1 MPFSCTAI
9 IGLIVFVALMFV
21 SLPALAIVAIGT
33 AAIWFL
39 GRPVKSDKPE
49 DGERRQTQAERHKKL
64 ERWTA
69 PDDDVMSVDSGIWSA
84 QDFSAG
90 ATKDA
95 PNRPHRQPP
104 LPPAGEVSAFRTIAA
119 PEGADPN
126 DAMYENH
133 LDSSLY
139 AQRMNR
145 GHEGNLRHFYV
156 NGLNNAMN
164 VARKELPMKDPNL
177 LPIDPQASIGCP
189 RPLGKI

>member
-1 MPFSCTAI
+1 MTFSCTAI

-39 GRPVKSDKPE
+39 GRPGKSDKPE
-49 DGERRQTQAERHKKL
+49 DEGRPQTRVEHYMKQE
-64 ERWTA
+64 
-69 PDDDVMSVDSGIWSA
+69 DDVVSVDSGIWSA

-90 ATKDA
+90 AIKDA
-95 PNRPHRQPP
+95 PNRPHSQPP
-104 LPPAGEVSAFRTIAA
+104 MPPAGEVSAFRTITA
-119 PEGADPN
+119 PDGADRTN
-126 DAMYENH
+126 ELYESH
-133 LDSSLY
+133 LDSDYYL
-139 AQRMNR
+139 QKMHR

-156 NGLNNAMN
+156 NGLNKAMA

-177 LPIDPQASIGCP
+177 LPIDPQAPIGCP